1 VFELVTSHLLTINN
15 DSVVVIFTPLC
26 TCFLLLYR

>member
-1 VFELVTSHLLTINN
+1 LTINN